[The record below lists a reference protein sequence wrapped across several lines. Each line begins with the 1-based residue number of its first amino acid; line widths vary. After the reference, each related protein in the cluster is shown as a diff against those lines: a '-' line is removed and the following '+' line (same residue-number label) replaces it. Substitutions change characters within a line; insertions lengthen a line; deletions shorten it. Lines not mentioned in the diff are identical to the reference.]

1 MNEIQG
7 RLSGDQGWAVPQTA
21 RLSAHPEGVRIT
33 TDDGTVVQA
42 AWTDVH
48 LKPSLHG
55 TDASVLHARTA
66 DGHVAAFEAQAASL
80 LAVVRAAAPSGF
92 IESEASAVEGAEAGA
107 RRTLAR
113 QLLFVGFLLAAAI
126 GLFVWSLR
134 ALPDM
139 VVARIP
145 LSWEEGLGQSTL
157 EKVKGAGA
165 VVESGPAYEA
175 VHKVWTRLEPSLP
188 PSPYTFRVTVVDAPV
203 VNAFAM
209 PGGYVV
215 VYTGL
220 LEELDSPEALAGIL
234 GHEASHVIRKHS
246 LRALVRA
253 MQWRVGM
260 AVLWGLFGGSRDK
273 SMEQLQ
279 EQAAS
284 LLSLAH
290 SREHESEAD
299 ADGLTAL
306 NRAGID
312 PTPFG
317 RFFLALARKEGKR
330 WAILSTHPPSEER
343 AATLDAFS
351 KTLPPAKA
359 TPIDVDWKALRKF
372 LRANARH
379 ETEERP

>member
-1 MNEIQG
+1 MSEIQG
-7 RLSGDQGWAVPQTA
+7 RLSGDQGWAVPRAA

-42 AWTDVH
+42 AWNDVH
-48 LKPSLHG
+48 LKPSLQVTG
-55 TDASVLHARTA
+55 ASVLQARTP
-66 DGHVAAFEAQAASL
+66 DGHTAAFEAQAAPL
-80 LAVVRAAAPSGF
+80 LRVVRAAAPSGF
-92 IESEASAVEGAEAGA
+92 LLSEASAVEGAAAGA
-107 RRTLAR
+107 RRTLTR
-113 QLLFVGFLLAAAI
+113 QLLFIGFLLAAAI
-126 GLFVWSLR
+126 GLFTWSLR
-134 ALPDM
+134 ALPDL

-157 EKVKGAGA
+157 ERVKGTGT

-175 VHKVWTRLEPSLP
+175 VHKVWKRVEPSLP
-188 PSPYTFRVTVVDAPV
+188 PSPYTFRITVVDAPV

-246 LRALVRA
+246 LRSIVSA
-253 MQWRVGM
+253 MQWRVGV

-273 SMEQLQ
+273 TIEQLQ

-290 SREHESEAD
+290 SRGHESEAD

-312 PTPFG
+312 PGPFSH
-317 RFFLALARKEGKR
+317 FFLVLARKEGKP

-351 KTLPPAKA
+351 KTLPPAKV
-359 TPIDVDWKALRKF
+359 TPIDVDWKKLRRF
-372 LRANARH
+372 LRANANH
-379 ETEERP
+379 NADEQP